1 MTSFQP
7 ILPLQS
13 QNAAYAHIIQSDAE
27 ALEIAKNLAEQFKH
41 QAIQRDAERILP
53 FEEILR
59 KSKPIANLG
68 SGRLLYRRNSEV
80 QMFQAIRSR
89 KLSH

>member
-13 QNAAYAHIIQSDAE
+13 QDTAYAHIIQSDAE
-27 ALEIAKNLAEQFKH
+27 ALEIAKNLAEEFKQ

-53 FEEILR
+53 FEEIEAY
-59 KSKPIANLG
+59 SNLG

>member
-27 ALEIAKNLAEQFKH
+27 ALEIAKNLAEQFKQ

-53 FEEILR
+53 FAEIEAY
-59 KSKPIANLG
+59 SQ
-68 SGRLLYRRNSEV
+68 SGLLLYRRNSGV
-80 QMFQAIRSR
+80 QMFPAIRSH